1 MIVKYLQI
9 VLRVVRK
16 YRGYTFINILGLT
29 IGITSSLLIGLY
41 IADELGYDRHLPD
54 RNRIF
59 RIASTVSDKK
69 SSIETA
75 LSPSVV
81 ARALKE
87 NDLVEEATRFGAWKT
102 FPITYDTT
110 SYTEDYLLL
119 ADSNFLQF
127 FDFKLIAGEASSALN
142 KERNVVITASA
153 AKRYFD
159 YVSGSEDAVLGKTI
173 HLAQGYE
180 ATISAIA
187 EDPPVQSHFH
197 FSHILAIKSWP
208 DGMDGSWR
216 VPRVYTYVRLK
227 STSKASQFQEQLNGL
242 VRKCIAAEVIDS
254 LQADVPSSISVYLQ
268 PFSSIHLRSA
278 LEDEIEKNGNI
289 GNLYISAAIAV
300 FIALLACINFI
311 NLSTA
316 RSANRSKEV
325 AVRKTVGAS
334 SRRLLRQFFFES
346 YFYITISLLLSL
358 FIIVTFLPIFNY
370 ISDKSIEYTYLF
382 QPQVLLGL
390 LLIAAIIGLVA
401 GFYPAIYLSQFT
413 PIEVLRGNLRSKR
426 RRFGIRDVLVV
437 FQFFIASMMIVGT
450 LVVYSQ
456 LRFMN
461 NLDPGFAQ
469 DNVLNL
475 LHTKNLLEKG
485 EAFKSD
491 LKKISGVINASYV
504 NRLPPSVNW
513 EARFSVDSGR
523 HDLHMFVFEMDF
535 DTPEILD
542 LKIIRGR
549 FFSADHPED
558 TTSIILNETAM
569 RSLGWANFSGK
580 QIYSYYDQP
589 GGRQRNV
596 IGVIQDFNFQSAK
609 KPIMPLAVITGTTPN
624 WEMAIRIRGHHTD
637 SVKAAIQKLWSS
649 YTDNAPFELQVLEQN
664 IRQDFDTERDIGSL
678 FLVFTSLAI
687 VIACLGLYGLASFT
701 TQRRNKEIGIRK
713 AMGANITS
721 VIYLLNKQFLLLVII
736 GNVVALPLT
745 WWLLNIW
752 LGQFDQHISLS
763 IAYFIGAA
771 VITTLV
777 AILSV
782 SHQALKAAM
791 SNPVNA
797 LRTD

>member
-41 IADELGYDRHLPD
+41 IADELSYDKYHPD
-54 RNRIF
+54 GNRVY
-59 RIASTVSDKK
+59 RLVTTVSDKNSK
-69 SSIETA
+69 INTA

-81 ARALKE
+81 AKSLKE
-87 NDLVEEATRFGAWKT
+87 SELVEEAIRFGAWKT

-119 ADSNFLQF
+119 ADSNFFQF
-127 FDFKLIAGEASSALN
+127 FNLKLIAGEASNVLN

-159 YVSGSEDAVLGKTI
+159 YGEGAEDSVLGKTV

-180 ATISAIA
+180 ATISGIA

-197 FSHILAIKSWP
+197 FSHILSIKSWS
-208 DGMDGSWR
+208 DGLDGPWR

-227 STSKASQFQEQLNGL
+227 SARESQRFQTQLNEMVKKG
-242 VRKCIAAEVIDS
+242 IATEAIDS
-254 LQADVPSSISVYLQ
+254 LQIDLPSSISLSLQ

-278 LEDEIEKNGNI
+278 LEDEIEKNGSI

-311 NLSTA
+311 NLATA

-325 AVRKTVGAS
+325 AVRKTVGAT

-358 FIIVTFLPIFNY
+358 FVIVSFLPIFNY
-370 ISDKSIEYTYLF
+370 ISGKSIEYSYLF
-382 QPQVLLGL
+382 QPQVLAGL
-390 LLIAAIIGLVA
+390 LLIAAVIGLIA

-413 PIEVLRGNLRSKR
+413 PIEVLRGSLRRKR
-426 RRFGIRDVLVV
+426 RRFGIRGILVV

-461 NLDPGFAQ
+461 NLDPGFEQ

-475 LHTKNLLEKG
+475 LHTKNLMQNG
-485 EAFKSD
+485 DAFKED
-491 LKKISGVINASYV
+491 LKKIGGVINASYV

-513 EARFSVDSGR
+513 EARFSIDSGR
-523 HDLHMFVFEMDF
+523 HDLHMFVYEMDF
-535 DTPEILD
+535 DTPDILD
-542 LKIIRGR
+542 LKMTRGR
-549 FFSADHPED
+549 FFSEDHPED
-558 TTSIILNETAM
+558 TASIILNETAM
-569 RSLGWANFSGK
+569 RALGWSSFDGK

-589 GGRQRNV
+589 GGRQRKV
-596 IGVIQDFNFQSAK
+596 IGVMQDFNFQSAK
-609 KPIMPLAVITGTTPN
+609 KPIMPLAIITGSTPN
-624 WEMAIRIRGHHTD
+624 WEMAIRIRNHHTD
-637 SVKAAIQKLWSS
+637 SVKTAIQKLWSS

-721 VIYLLNKQFLLLVII
+721 VIYLLNKQFLLLVLI

-752 LGQFDQHISLS
+752 LRQFDRHVSLS
-763 IAYFIGAA
+763 LAYFIGAA
-771 VITTLV
+771 MITTLV